1 MDVSAALQVLGERAA
16 AAREDRCIFCAQ
28 APPTQSEGEPD
39 LGRLEAPPQAQA
51 ASSSMA
57 RVQCVI
63 REQERRVL
71 EYRRFEEG
79 FARFLQVAE
88 AEGYTSLVAD
98 STAAF
103 SAISKRINTAT
114 QELSDWA
121 LERATEPEAA
131 SCKVMVSLIRRLQ
144 VHEREKLTVTAQL
157 QIVRHGI
164 AVDELRAE
172 HASVLAS
179 GEADAGAVDGSG
191 TGCATAMERT
201 MAFRREEADDL
212 RAKLVLLSEQI
223 SEVIDEMRCE
233 LAELSEGDQ
242 A

>member
-1 MDVSAALQVLGERAA
+1 MDVSAALQVLAERAA
-16 AAREDRCIFCAQ
+16 ATREDRCVFCAQ
-28 APPTQSEGEPD
+28 AQTADVECEPD
-39 LGRLEAPPQAQA
+39 TSQLEVPPVQA
-51 ASSSMA
+51 APSSMA
-57 RVQCVI
+57 LVQRVI
-63 REQERRVL
+63 HEQERRVL

-88 AEGYTSLVAD
+88 AEGYTSLVTD

-103 SAISKRINTAT
+103 AAISTRINAAA

-121 LERATEPEAA
+121 LERAKEPEAA
-131 SCKVMVSLIRRLQ
+131 VCKVVVSLIRRLQ

-164 AVDELRAE
+164 AVDELQLE
-172 HASVLAS
+172 HTAAFSN
-179 GEADAGAVDGSG
+179 GMDDAGSVDGHG
-191 TGCATAMERT
+191 TRRATAMERT

-212 RAKLVLLSEQI
+212 RVKLGLLSEQI

-233 LAELSEGDQ
+233 LAELMEHCET
-242 A
+242 